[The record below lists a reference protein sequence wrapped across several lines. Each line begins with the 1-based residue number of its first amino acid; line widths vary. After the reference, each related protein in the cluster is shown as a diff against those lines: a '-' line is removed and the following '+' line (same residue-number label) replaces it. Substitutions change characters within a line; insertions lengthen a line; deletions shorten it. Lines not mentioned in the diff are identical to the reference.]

1 MTIRVRPRRIF
12 GIRIGRTAGVT
23 AFSPAYS
30 PLFLLFFFSRSSASF
45 VFLTLLPSQ
54 FRFFFYSRF
63 PRQFTLVSNRSFS
76 TSPPRSDW
84 TVHDTGCHRHV
95 SQSEQ
100 QREQRLVSIV
110 AFRGQCS
117 VSYYPFSLTNS
128 TGLRGRNRGWSE
140 WQACVDRLP
149 RAART
154 PRLRPRWLLN

>member
-30 PLFLLFFFSRSSASF
+30 PPFLLFFFSRSSASF

-76 TSPPRSDW
+76 TSPSRSDW

-117 VSYYPFSLTNS
+117 VSCYPFSLTNS
-128 TGLRGRNRGWSE
+128 TGLRGCNRGWPE